1 MTETMVRYLQQV
13 LDESDTLRAH
23 NSAIMKLINN
33 YKGESSDE
41 SAEEE
46 VEEHSGP
53 SKKGTK
59 DQRG

>member
-1 MTETMVRYLQQV
+1 
-13 LDESDTLRAH
+13 
-23 NSAIMKLINN
+23 MKLINN

>member
-1 MTETMVRYLQQV
+1 M
-13 LDESDTLRAH
+13 
-23 NSAIMKLINN
+23 MKLINN
-33 YKGESSDE
+33 YKGVSSDE

-46 VEEHSGP
+46 VEEHSRL